1 MRLNVL
7 MEKYYKLL
15 HYQVGESQTCCER
28 CLLDNVRIC
37 IFCNASHLTNK
48 ILYIAE
54 ENSSGAEYKYNNIQD
69 LTNKVKFYLENYYS
83 KEFKNNDKNM

>member
-1 MRLNVL
+1 MLEELNISITIDT
-7 MEKYYKLL
+7 K
-15 HYQVGESQTCCER
+15 
-28 CLLDNVRIC
+28 
-37 IFCNASHLTNK
+37 NK